1 MSSADVGNAY
11 VEADLDESEVIFVE
25 IHPDAEIEGYPRDQW
40 VFRLRKSLYGLPQ
53 SGRNYQMLF
62 NKIMHKMGFRRNLA
76 DDCLWVFYHETE
88 GRIICGNY
96 VDDLVC
102 LTASLKLRDWW
113 RKGLKEAFKKVTFS
127 DTADYLLGVKIEQGI
142 DKNGM
147 RFVELDHTLSITKVA
162 ETAQVTNSRRPT
174 APMDSSVRLHKKREG
189 EDDDSKYKP
198 PYEYAS
204 VLGSIM
210 YIANMTRPDL
220 ITGVNKLSRYISNP
234 SHAHFK
240 ALSRLVAFAYH
251 SRDRRLRY
259 TQVPSDVR
267 HDPFRLHSACDSSFA
282 DCPDTKRSTI
292 GRCCWM
298 GSVCQGLISWKSQL
312 PAQVAQNTTEA
323 EVQAAIECAK
333 DILYF
338 RTLLYSLGLPQKGS
352 SRMQVDSTG
361 AISQVNALGG
371 ITNQRHYIVKIRKLQ
386 EVRHLGLIHTYRVD
400 TNDNVADM
408 FTKPLSPLPY
418 WRLSSRAMGDKH
430 YDHAYSEFRDEALRQ
445 ERSGGSVKA
454 LNAKMKMRMTR
465 SDALRSDAAAPSSKA
480 EEYYQKVMENK
491 VMDNT
496 PSGIAEEHY
505 QQVME
510 IMPSGKAEERNR
522 KDERKREEMA
532 GKRLQTLANIMAM
545 EIMGRM
551 LDQRTGPADLLRVS
565 DSIDDKSSRAE
576 TSPIDHAD
584 GPTDTPKIA

>member
-1 MSSADVGNAY
+1 
-11 VEADLDESEVIFVE
+11 
-25 IHPDAEIEGYPRDQW
+25 
-40 VFRLRKSLYGLPQ
+40 
-53 SGRNYQMLF
+53 
-62 NKIMHKMGFRRNLA
+62 
-76 DDCLWVFYHETE
+76 
-88 GRIICGNY
+88 
-96 VDDLVC
+96 
-102 LTASLKLRDWW
+102 
-113 RKGLKEAFKKVTFS
+113 
-127 DTADYLLGVKIEQGI
+127 
-142 DKNGM
+142 
-147 RFVELDHTLSITKVA
+147 
-162 ETAQVTNSRRPT
+162 
-174 APMDSSVRLHKKREG
+174 
-189 EDDDSKYKP
+189 
-198 PYEYAS
+198 
-204 VLGSIM
+204 
-210 YIANMTRPDL
+210 
-220 ITGVNKLSRYISNP
+220 
-234 SHAHFK
+234 
-240 ALSRLVAFAYH
+240 
-251 SRDRRLRY
+251 
-259 TQVPSDVR
+259 
-267 HDPFRLHSACDSSFA
+267 
-282 DCPDTKRSTI
+282 
-292 GRCCWM
+292 
-298 GSVCQGLISWKSQL
+298 
-312 PAQVAQNTTEA
+312 
-323 EVQAAIECAK
+323 
-333 DILYF
+333 
-338 RTLLYSLGLPQKGS
+338 
-352 SRMQVDSTG
+352 MQVDSTG

-505 QQVME
+505 QEVME

-584 GPTDTPKIA
+584 GPTDTLHFA